1 MNARSGAAA
10 KFFLLMVFG
19 SSDILFGN
27 SCSNIIDVS
36 KIANVYSMI
45 DMNGGLSDD
54 IQQYIPNTCSNSP
67 SPGQAFCKPHCE
79 AVSAM
84 GKFKI

>member
-1 MNARSGAAA
+1 
-10 KFFLLMVFG
+10 
-19 SSDILFGN
+19 
-27 SCSNIIDVS
+27 
-36 KIANVYSMI
+36 MI

-84 GKFKI
+84 GKFKMEMQNEP